1 MVPAALAIVYVVWGS
16 TYLAIR
22 VMVETMPPLLAAG
35 LRFGLAGAIFLLV
48 LRLRGGP
55 GKLRASRSELLGAAL
70 IGNLLCFGGN
80 GLVTVAERDVP
91 SGLAALI
98 IGSVPLWVV
107 VMRSAHGDRVPR
119 RTLAGVLVGFAGL
132 AVLVLPGDRP
142 GDAPLGWVLLIVG
155 ASISWAA
162 GSFYSRRTPLPREAL
177 VSTGWQMLFGG
188 FGMVLVGTLT
198 GEWANLRP
206 DRFSG
211 DSLLAFGY
219 LIVFGSLLA
228 FTAYTWLLKSAPIS
242 TVATYAF
249 VNPVIAIFLGWAIL
263 NEEITPAVTAGAA
276 AIVLSV
282 AAVVRHE
289 SSPKREE
296 LEYAAPVRRSNKG
309 D

>member
-1 MVPAALAIVYVVWGS
+1 
-16 TYLAIR
+16 
-22 VMVETMPPLLAAG
+22 
-35 LRFGLAGAIFLLV
+35 
-48 LRLRGGP
+48 
-55 GKLRASRSELLGAAL
+55 
-70 IGNLLCFGGN
+70 
-80 GLVTVAERDVP
+80 
-91 SGLAALI
+91 
-98 IGSVPLWVV
+98 
-107 VMRSAHGDRVPR
+107 
-119 RTLAGVLVGFAGL
+119 
-132 AVLVLPGDRP
+132 
-142 GDAPLGWVLLIVG
+142 VLLIVG

-188 FGMVLVGTLT
+188 LGMVLVGTLT
-198 GEWANLRP
+198 GEWADLRP
-206 DRFSG
+206 DRFSA

-242 TVATYAF
+242 TVATYAY

-263 NEEITPAVTAGAA
+263 NEEITPTVIVGAA

-289 SSPKREE
+289 SRPARGE

-309 D
+309 A